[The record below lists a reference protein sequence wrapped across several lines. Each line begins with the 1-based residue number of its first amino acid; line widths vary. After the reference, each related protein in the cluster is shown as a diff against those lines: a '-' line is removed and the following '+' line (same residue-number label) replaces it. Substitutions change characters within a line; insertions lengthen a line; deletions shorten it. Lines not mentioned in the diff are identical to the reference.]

1 MDANAHT
8 SFMNT
13 PAIFDHRAIRLRR
26 DRAASR
32 LALVGP
38 ILEAATAILAD
49 RLDDVA
55 RPFTAALDIGGRGLV
70 GSMLAERHIPVLSM
84 DISPRLAALSAPHGL
99 CASPEYLPF
108 APASF
113 DLVVACL
120 SLHWVNDL
128 PGTFLQIRQSLKPDG
143 LFLACMPIL
152 PTLRPLRTALERA
165 ELALSD
171 GVSPRVS
178 PLPTQQGCVQLLQ
191 RAGFALPVVDSERL
205 DLRYRSTLALL
216 TDLRAAGETSALV
229 QRPRRFTSRALFAA
243 AAAELETGAEDTGTT
258 ASYKNS
264 SDGFSMP
271 LHMAVLSGWA
281 PAPTQ
286 PQPLQ
291 PGQFQ
296 HDLRD
301 VLSETKGMG

>member
-1 MDANAHT
+1 M
-8 SFMNT
+8 ST
-13 PAIFDHRAIRLRR
+13 PAIFDHRTIRLHR
-26 DRAASR
+26 DRAADR
-32 LALVGP
+32 QALVGP
-38 ILEAATAILAD
+38 ILEAATAILSD

-55 RPFTAALDIGGRGLV
+55 RNFTAALDIGGRGLV
-70 GSMLAERHIPVLSM
+70 AQMLAERHIPTLSM
-84 DISPRLAALSAPHGL
+84 DISARQAALSAPHGV
-99 CASPEYLPF
+99 CASPECLPF
-108 APASF
+108 APESF

-128 PGTFLQIRQSLKPDG
+128 PGTFMQIRQCLRPDG

-178 PLPTQQGCVQLLQ
+178 PLPTQQACVQLLQ

-205 DLRYRSTLALL
+205 DLRYRSTSALL
-216 TDLRAAGETSALV
+216 ADLRAAGETSALV
-229 QRPRRFTSRALFAA
+229 ERPRRFTSRMLFAA
-243 AAAELETGAEDTGTT
+243 AAAELESEHEGPHGTACTTSNAE
-258 ASYKNS
+258 
-264 SDGFSMP
+264 GFSMP

-301 VLSETKGMG
+301 VLSDTKPTNKGAD

>member
-1 MDANAHT
+1 
-8 SFMNT
+8 MNT
-13 PAIFDHRAIRLRR
+13 PAIFDHHAIRLRR
-26 DRAASR
+26 DRAVAKQ
-32 LALVGP
+32 ALVGP
-38 ILEAATAILAD
+38 ILEAATAILSD

-55 RPFTAALDIGGRGLV
+55 RSFTAALDIGGRGAV
-70 GSMLAERHIPVLSM
+70 SQMLAERHIPTLSM
-84 DISPRLAALSAPHGL
+84 DISARQAALSAPYGV
-99 CASPEYLPF
+99 CASPECLPF
-108 APASF
+108 APESF

-128 PGTFLQIRQSLKPDG
+128 PGTFMQIRRSLRPDG
-143 LFLACMPIL
+143 LFLACIPIL

-178 PLPTQQGCVQLLQ
+178 PLPTQHGCVQLLQ

-205 DLRYRSTLALL
+205 DLRYRSTSALL
-216 TDLRAAGETSALV
+216 ADLRAAGETSALV
-229 QRPRRFTSRALFAA
+229 ERPRRFTSRMLFAA
-243 AAAELETGAEDTGTT
+243 AAAELEAELEGPHATT
-258 ASYKNS
+258 RDIGNPE
-264 SDGFSMP
+264 GFPMP

-301 VLSETKGMG
+301 VLSDAKTDDEGADHSD